1 MVAFGGNFETDKV
14 KDNATTFE
22 VKVESYTLITTKNF
36 IHAVAII
43 LTVHIVFNI
52 AYALKNFG
60 GMSFMQKYLLDIDD
74 ETNIQ
79 SKVLALFSE
88 LIKTIHF
95 NEI

>member
-52 AYALKNFG
+52 VYALKNFG

-79 SKVLALFSE
+79 SKVLALFSG
-88 LIKTIHF
+88 LIKY
-95 NEI
+95 